1 MSKKGNSRSAQ
12 GAGTIRK
19 KTVMKKGRPYTYWEA
34 RITTGYNPGTGRQ
47 IQRSFSGRTQKEV
60 REKMQAVA
68 VELNNGTYREPSK
81 MTVGEWLDIWH
92 DTYLNNIKP
101 RTVKIYENDIRL
113 HIKPALGAIRLETL
127 KTHTIQKFYNDLTK
141 GAKGE
146 RPLSPKT
153 VKNIHG
159 VLHHAL
165 NQAVANE
172 MLRFNPANACTLP
185 RIERKEL
192 KPLDEENI
200 KAFLNEIKG
209 TRYEDIFLV
218 TLFTGMREGEVLGLT
233 WDCVDFE
240 SGILTVNKQIQLHQE
255 KELKGAYT
263 LISPKNGRSRT
274 IAAAPFVMNCLRRWR
289 SKQAEWHLKAGE
301 VWMNPDNLVFTDEI
315 GGHLT
320 KSSVYREFKKIVKR
334 IGRPDAR
341 FHDLRHSYAVAA
353 ISSGDDIKT
362 VQSNL
367 GHATAAFTLDV
378 YGHVTA
384 KMKRES
390 ASRMEKFIQSVS
402 SDLKEAKRADLHPI
416 RET

>member
-34 RITTGYNPGTGRQ
+34 RITTGYNPGTGKQ

-146 RPLSPKT
+146 RPLSAKT

-185 RIERKEL
+185 RIEKKEL

-200 KAFLNEIKG
+200 KAFVNEIRG

-289 SKQAEWHLKAGE
+289 SKQAEWRLKAGE

-402 SDLKEAKRADLHPI
+402 SDLKDAKRADLHPI